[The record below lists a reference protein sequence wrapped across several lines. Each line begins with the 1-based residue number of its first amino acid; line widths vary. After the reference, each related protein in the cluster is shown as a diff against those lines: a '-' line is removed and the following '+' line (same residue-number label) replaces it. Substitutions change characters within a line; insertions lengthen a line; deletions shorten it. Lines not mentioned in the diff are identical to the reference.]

1 MHNASG
7 TPAAAPPDRVILKL
21 GGSVITDK
29 SADCAINR
37 AGLEALATA
46 IAGARHEG
54 IVIIH
59 GAGSCGHPE
68 AKRYHLDKG
77 AAVGETEGI
86 YVTHRAVSGLN
97 DAVVETLRS
106 RGVAAVGVHPLH
118 TGVADNGRLIGF
130 EDRHLETM
138 LALGM
143 VPVIH
148 GDVVMDLSRGA
159 CIVSGDQLVR
169 YLAAALKISRVG
181 LATDV
186 PGVLDGGR
194 VVPEISRQTLPKLH
208 IGDSTHTDVT
218 GGMRGK
224 IDELLAL
231 ADAGTESEIFHVS
244 RVRDFL
250 SGAATGGTRVR
261 GK

>member
-1 MHNASG
+1 MSE
-7 TPAAAPPDRVILKL
+7 RLILKL

-29 SADCAINR
+29 RADCAVNRDRLGRLHLRLRVPER
-37 AGLEALATA
+37 AGYLWY
-46 IAGARHEG
+46 
-54 IVIIH
+54 H

-77 AAVGETEGI
+77 AKAGETEGI
-86 YVTHRAVSGLN
+86 FVTHRAVSSLN
-97 DAVVETLRS
+97 DEV
-106 RGVAAVGVHPLH
+106 VAALREKGWHPSVSTRCH
-118 TGVADNGRLIGF
+118 TGIADNGRLVGF
-130 EDRHLETM
+130 ECRHLETM

-169 YLAAALKISRVG
+169 YLAVALQISRVG

-186 PGVLDGGR
+186 PGVLDGGCCGTGDYR
-194 VVPEISRQTLPKLH
+194 KTVPELH
-208 IGDSTHTDVT
+208 IGSSNHTDVT

-224 IDELLAL
+224 IDELLGL
-231 ADAGTESEIFHVS
+231 ADAGIGSEIFHVS
-244 RVRDFL
+244 RTVDFL
-250 SGAATGGTRVR
+250 KGSGHGGTVVR
-261 GK
+261 GD